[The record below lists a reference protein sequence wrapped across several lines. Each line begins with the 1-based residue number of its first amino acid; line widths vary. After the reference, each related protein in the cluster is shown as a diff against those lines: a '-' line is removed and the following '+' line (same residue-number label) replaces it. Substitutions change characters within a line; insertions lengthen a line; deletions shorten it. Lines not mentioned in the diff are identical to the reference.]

1 MLFYKKTLS
10 LASFVFKVY
19 VFNTIHS
26 LKDRF
31 VRKNVLNSTNYI
43 LPENILSVYPNPA
56 KGEIYIHLDNHFV
69 FETVILYDIT
79 GTIIKKYRDIKG
91 SIDISEISTGIYFI
105 ELMQGKEIHRT
116 KFLKE

>member
-1 MLFYKKTLS
+1 MKIFLENKSQSLLFYKKTLS
-10 LASFVFKVY
+10 LASFVFKVN

-31 VRKNVLNSTNYI
+31 VRKNVLNSTDYM
-43 LPENILSVYPNPA
+43 LPDNTLSVFPNPA

-79 GTIIKKYRDIKG
+79 GNII
-91 SIDISEISTGIYFI
+91 
-105 ELMQGKEIHRT
+105 
-116 KFLKE
+116 